1 MTGTISVPVGVAR
14 MLTVTAMTTTSRTD
28 VTMMYLIHDAIRRD
42 LDRLEDGLHQL
53 ASMHA
58 GPRRRALV
66 AALERTWSDLDHYL
80 HHHHVSEDEHLWPL
94 LRRACP
100 LTSELLDDLQ
110 GEHAA
115 VETLV
120 RDCRSAMARAL
131 TSYPTFEDA
140 TRAADAMG
148 ALRDVLRAHLS
159 HEEDAALPYV
169 IDHLS
174 AQWPAFEAQQRRD
187 SGLSGLTRFL
197 PWVLDDADVVRADWM
212 RDQVP
217 AAVFAVVSVVFLRRR
232 QRTLGPLREV

>member
-1 MTGTISVPVGVAR
+1 
-14 MLTVTAMTTTSRTD
+14 
-28 VTMMYLIHDAIRRD
+28 
-42 LDRLEDGLHQL
+42 
-53 ASMHA
+53 
-58 GPRRRALV
+58 
-66 AALERTWSDLDHYL
+66 
-80 HHHHVSEDEHLWPL
+80 
-94 LRRACP
+94 
-100 LTSELLDDLQ
+100 
-110 GEHAA
+110 
-115 VETLV
+115 
-120 RDCRSAMARAL
+120 
-131 TSYPTFEDA
+131 
-140 TRAADAMG
+140 MG